1 MKVKVF
7 EVEKNGK
14 ISFTKNELEKLLNE
28 VYDSG
33 YEDGK
38 RSNNYWTWTSPYKWE
53 YPYYTT
59 TTATNATLN
68 PPSKLPNTITCG
80 DSVPKIKYEPTYEP
94 YEISIT
100 KANINM
106 GEVHNTIGD

>member
-7 EVEKNGK
+7 EIEKNGK

-38 RSNNYWTWTSPYKWE
+38 RSNNYWTWTSPYKWDNI
-53 YPYYTT
+53 TC
-59 TTATNATLN
+59 TATNATIN
-68 PPSKLPNTITCG
+68 PPPKLPNTITYG
-80 DSVPKIKYEPTYEP
+80 DSVPKVKYEPTYEP
-94 YEISIT
+94 YEISTT
-100 KANINM
+100 KANISM
-106 GEVHNTIGD
+106 GEVHNAIGD

>member
-7 EVEKNGK
+7 EIEKNGK

-38 RSNNYWTWTSPYKWE
+38 RANNYWTWTSPYKWD
-53 YPYYTT
+53 TIT
-59 TTATNATLN
+59 CGTATNATINPTPTLN
-68 PPSKLPNTITCG
+68 PNT
-80 DSVPKIKYEPTYEP
+80 IKYEPTYNP
-94 YEISIT
+94 YEITCT
-100 KANINM
+100 KANLG
-106 GEVHNTIGD
+106 GEAHNAIGD